1 MTIARL
7 NLSSVLV
14 AVSIISHRSCV
25 VQMWQLSIIKI
36 LCGGKGRNRGTEMNW
51 PQIILIIW
59 MAMRVGISLTKHGEP
74 KNGETSFWVT
84 AISVIIIVFI
94 LYKGGFFG

>member
-1 MTIARL
+1 
-7 NLSSVLV
+7 
-14 AVSIISHRSCV
+14 
-25 VQMWQLSIIKI
+25 
-36 LCGGKGRNRGTEMNW
+36 MNW